1 MGHSV
6 DGQQR
11 DLTSTPRLVGKG
23 PPGRLTTECFYFRR
37 VGRPAGPTGRPSAY
51 VGVRRTKNAE
61 TIKANKTNSCWSNE
75 EAVCRHWCPKG
86 DGSVWADNTGGMTV
100 SKSTLIKT
108 KAILHSIAC
117 LISLVSRPKKCGNKR
132 TNEQTKYCTLS
143 QVNTQVRPQTNKQK
157 TPETPHSRKKHQGDP
172 EIILEGSISQ

>member
-11 DLTSTPRLVGKG
+11 DLTSTPTLLVGKG
-23 PPGRLTTECFYFRR
+23 PPGRLTTEYFYFRR

-75 EAVCRHWCPKG
+75 EAVCRHWYPKG
-86 DGSVWADNTGGMTV
+86 DGSVWADNTDGMTV
-100 SKSTLIKT
+100 STSKSSKT
-108 KAILHSIAC
+108 PYSTPLRVSS
-117 LISLVSRPKKCGNKR
+117 LSSLVQKKCGNNQ
-132 TNEQTKYCTLS
+132 TNKQTKYCTLS

-157 TPETPHSRKKHQGDP
+157 TPETPHSRKNITGTLKLSWKG
-172 EIILEGSISQ
+172 

>member
-11 DLTSTPRLVGKG
+11 DLTSTPTLLVGKG

-51 VGVRRTKNAE
+51 VGVRRTKKMRKQSKLTKQIPAGPMRRPSAD
-61 TIKANKTNSCWSNE
+61 IGVQRAM
-75 EAVCRHWCPKG
+75 AAF
-86 DGSVWADNTGGMTV
+86 WADNTGGMTV

-108 KAILHSIAC
+108 
-117 LISLVSRPKKCGNKR
+117 N
-132 TNEQTKYCTLS
+132 
-143 QVNTQVRPQTNKQK
+143 
-157 TPETPHSRKKHQGDP
+157 
-172 EIILEGSISQ
+172 

>member
-11 DLTSTPRLVGKG
+11 DLTSTPTLLVGKG
-23 PPGRLTTECFYFRR
+23 PPGRLTTEYFYFRR

-61 TIKANKTNSCWSNE
+61 TIKANKTNSCWPNE

-86 DGSVWADNTGGMTV
+86 DGSVWADHTDGMTV

-108 KAILHSIAC
+108 PYSTPLRVSS
-117 LISLVSRPKKCGNKR
+117 LSSLVQRNAETIKQSNK
-132 TNEQTKYCTLS
+132 QTKYCTLS
-143 QVNTQVRPQTNKQK
+143 QVNKQTNKQTK
-157 TPETPHSRKKHQGDP
+157 DPRNTRNSRKKNIRGT
-172 EIILEGSISQ
+172 LKLYWKG

>member
-1 MGHSV
+1 MG
-6 DGQQR
+6 
-11 DLTSTPRLVGKG
+11 G
-23 PPGRLTTECFYFRR
+23 PPGRLTTEYFYFRR

-86 DGSVWADNTGGMTV
+86 DGSVWADHTDGMTV

-108 KAILHSIAC
+108 PYSIVC
-117 LISLVSRPKKCGNKR
+117 LISLVSRPKKCGNNQTIKQSNKQNTVLSR
-132 TNEQTKYCTLS
+132 KLTNK
-143 QVNTQVRPQTNKQK
+143 QTNKQK
-157 TPETPHSRKKHQGDP
+157 TPETPEIPEKKNIRGTLKLSWKGLLVSGFSNGHCQKDKRRY
-172 EIILEGSISQ
+172 L